1 MLTYQYTG
9 VRYYCYVCWVFFVR
23 SVLAHGTCAV
33 KETKIPMTSLVFGN
47 FYFDYY
53 SYRFGLGFG
62 LGLELGLGLRL
73 VLWVRLFS
81 LIYEMSARTERA
93 PSLFLFC

>member
-1 MLTYQYTG
+1 
-9 VRYYCYVCWVFFVR
+9 
-23 SVLAHGTCAV
+23 
-33 KETKIPMTSLVFGN
+33 MTSLVFLFGN
-47 FYFDYY
+47 FDFDCY
-53 SYRFGLGFG
+53 SYRFGIGFRLGFG

-93 PSLFLFC
+93 PSLFL